1 MDASR
6 LQFEEKA
13 GGQVTDVVIGFDFGT
28 ASTKVVVRF
37 PFLDG
42 EPGVGRAYAVPF
54 AAAGHPGNP
63 FLLPTGIRF
72 DDEGQ
77 AELAPASTPGWLSN
91 LKGRVVQELRDLSA
105 ETADV
110 KASLLGRLE
119 QPCGR
124 DTRDPF
130 GEAVAFVALALRGA
144 REWVLSDPNLRAAYS
159 RYQLRWSL
167 HFGAPTGYAREPALD
182 WALEAIGHAGWL
194 ASLRSLV
201 KRGGARG
208 QLRDVVKAL
217 GPPPARE
224 LPRDLND
231 FLVVP
236 EVVAEAIG
244 YARTPELRRPGL
256 HFLVDA
262 GAGTLDVS
270 GFMLVLGDGAE
281 VDVEQFHI
289 LEARVDLRG
298 TSVLQDARFM
308 AIQNAAAGLDRL
320 ATVPGDFLT
329 WAATQPPLVVSVTDA
344 ETAFISKSAGVI
356 VDVVMKVKKSRDPN
370 NPAWRDE
377 VSVFF
382 CGGGSRVDQ
391 FKRAVQRAGERLAT
405 AGTWNRFVVRD
416 LGRPNQAHLV
426 APAMADGDFH
436 RLAVAWGLSFLD
448 LGDVRRPD
456 EIEDITPHVTNRPPA
471 HFVDKDNM

>member
-1 MDASR
+1 MDSSR
-6 LQFEEKA
+6 LQFAESA

-28 ASTKVVVRF
+28 ASTKTVVRF

-54 AAAGHPGNP
+54 AAAGHPANAY
-63 FLLPTGIRF
+63 LLPTGVRF
-72 DDEGQ
+72 DEEGR
-77 AELAPASTPGWLSN
+77 AELAPASTPGWQAN
-91 LKGRVVQELRDLSA
+91 LKGRVVQEFRDLFA
-105 ETADV
+105 QAPDPRG
-110 KASLLGRLE
+110 ALLARLE
-119 QPCGR
+119 QPCDR
-124 DTRDPF
+124 NTRDPF

-144 REWVLSDPNLRAAYS
+144 REWVLSDGDLRAAYS

-167 HFGAPTGYAREPALD
+167 HFGAPTGYAGEPALD
-182 WALEAIGHAGWL
+182 WALEALGHAAWL
-194 ASLRSLV
+194 ASLRSGTT
-201 KRGGARG
+201 RGGARA
-208 QLRDVVKAL
+208 QLRDVVRTLA
-217 GPPPARE
+217 PPPTHE
-224 LPRDLND
+224 IPGDLND

-270 GFMLVLGDGAE
+270 GFMLVLGDAGE

-289 LEARVDLRG
+289 LEARVELRG
-298 TSVLQDARFM
+298 TSVLQDARFA
-308 AIQNAAAGLDRL
+308 AIQSAAPSLDRL

-329 WAATQPPLVVSVTDA
+329 WAAAQTPLVASVTGA
-344 ETAFISKSAGVI
+344 ETSFISKCAGVI

-370 NPAWRDE
+370 NPAWREE

-391 FKRAVQRAGERLAT
+391 FAQAVRRAGERLAT
-405 AGTWNRFVVRD
+405 AGTWTRFVVRD
-416 LGRPNQAHLV
+416 LGRPNKAHLV
-426 APAMADGDFH
+426 ATAMEDGEFH

-456 EIEDITPHVTNRPPA
+456 EIDDVEPHVSARPLA